1 MGSAKS
7 ALYVNGGGR
16 YEQPSVSLVYT
27 VGTAQCTYGTAQC
40 TVGTAQCTFCTVQFS
55 GQYTVQL

>member
-27 VGTAQCTYGTAQC
+27 VGTVKY
-40 TVGTAQCTFCTVQFS
+40 TVGTAKCTFCTVQFS
-55 GQYTVQL
+55 GQCTVQP